1 MPLLTVRIVSVLP
14 QPHTVLYV
22 CIDVGCNDGGESNGC
37 FVCLMD
43 RHYPFDP
50 VPPVGATYTHVTTD
64 RKHLLMCQINT
75 SAVSTVGD
83 DYGAISTTDVLPSSA
98 GGQFAQSSFVSVR
111 VLVVTKKAKWKL
123 VV

>member
-1 MPLLTVRIVSVLP
+1 MMVVIAV
-14 QPHTVLYV
+14 
-22 CIDVGCNDGGESNGC
+22 GC

-43 RHYPFDP
+43 RYYPFDRVLP
-50 VPPVGATYTHVTTD
+50 VCATYTHVTTD

-83 DYGAISTTDVLPSSA
+83 DYGSISTTDVVLPSSA
-98 GGQFAQSSFVSVR
+98 RGQFAQSSFVSAR
-111 VLVVTKKAKWKL
+111 VLVTKKSNGSET